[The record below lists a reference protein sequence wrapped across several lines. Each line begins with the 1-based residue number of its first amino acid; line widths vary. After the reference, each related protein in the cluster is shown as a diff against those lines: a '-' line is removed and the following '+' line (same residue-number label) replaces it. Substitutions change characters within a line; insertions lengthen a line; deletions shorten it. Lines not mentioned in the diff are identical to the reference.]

1 MQYFPIMNFS
11 LTLASTLIMLFGGL
25 MVLNGEATVGTI
37 VAFLGYVA
45 QVYTPIQ
52 SLSRIST
59 LYVQAETAYEKILEV
74 LSMEPSV
81 KEAENPVDR
90 EISGNIRVENVYFAY
105 SEKPVLKGVSLAV
118 ESGEV
123 VGIVGPNGSGKTTL
137 VRLLTRLYDPDEG
150 GILYDEVDLREL
162 KLSAL
167 RSQVVMVSQEPLLLP
182 GSIALNI
189 VHGFKQASPIDVL
202 VASKISRA
210 HEFVMRLP
218 LAYDTDI
225 GEAGRR
231 LSGGQKQMVCIARAL
246 VRRPRVLFLDE
257 STSNIAVDLEEEIVK
272 GVLSH
277 LPDSTIILISHR
289 PTLTKYVNRVIEVY
303 EGRIVNE
310 YNGLLRE
317 RPGSSDAEHAALIDP
332 AVVKIS
338 CENDSLKVSAREGY
352 ALLNVSAR
360 LPFPVSYPYM
370 VILYDEKGDELGIVE
385 DYRKLDAESRNAVAS
400 YITRKYN
407 VSRIKR
413 IVEILPVGGGR
424 RSANVIIVFED
435 ENGSVRRETVLP
447 STIIVQGNR
456 LSILTFHGIY
466 VADLTR
472 LDRSTR
478 LGLLSLAMD
487 AEALWSPLSP
497 EV

>member
-1 MQYFPIMNFS
+1 
-11 LTLASTLIMLFGGL
+11 
-25 MVLNGEATVGTI
+25 
-37 VAFLGYVA
+37 
-45 QVYTPIQ
+45 
-52 SLSRIST
+52 
-59 LYVQAETAYEKILEV
+59 
-74 LSMEPSV
+74 
-81 KEAENPVDR
+81 
-90 EISGNIRVENVYFAY
+90 
-105 SEKPVLKGVSLAV
+105 
-118 ESGEV
+118 
-123 VGIVGPNGSGKTTL
+123 
-137 VRLLTRLYDPDEG
+137 
-150 GILYDEVDLREL
+150 
-162 KLSAL
+162 
-167 RSQVVMVSQEPLLLP
+167 
-182 GSIALNI
+182 
-189 VHGFKQASPIDVL
+189 
-202 VASKISRA
+202 
-210 HEFVMRLP
+210 
-218 LAYDTDI
+218 
-225 GEAGRR
+225 
-231 LSGGQKQMVCIARAL
+231 
-246 VRRPRVLFLDE
+246 FLDE

-317 RPGSSDAEHAALIDP
+317 RPSSSDAEHAALIDP
-332 AVVKIS
+332 AGVKIS
-338 CENDSLKVSAREGY
+338 CENDSLKVSARESY
-352 ALLNVSAR
+352 ALPNVSAR

-370 VILYDEKGDELGIVE
+370 VILYDEKGDELGIIE

-456 LSILTFHGIY
+456 LSIVTFHGIY

-487 AEALWSPLSP
+487 VEALWSPLSP